1 MKHHHIKDTDTI
13 IQFPKPEN
21 TRPTKTIARELLK
34 KYLTVAVISTSI
46 LTIISAATLYTLFP
60 LQQETPYQIQ
70 FLREN
75 NTNIN
80 ITPPLQI
87 NAEAMQAMSRKLSRQ
102 YIIDRH
108 EIVRSNKVMRERWGN
123 PGVIYL
129 ESTRGIYAHFV
140 TGISQY
146 LQNIRASNATL
157 SVRINTFNIIQDW
170 TPQQHAFYQI
180 EYTLTGRDAT
190 DKIVMEKTYTA
201 QMETTFSTIQSIPY
215 ALRFYN
221 PWGFV
226 VVSYSEHPN

>member
-129 ESTRGIYAHFV
+129 ESTRGIYAH
-140 TGISQY
+140 
-146 LQNIRASNATL
+146 
-157 SVRINTFNIIQDW
+157 
-170 TPQQHAFYQI
+170 
-180 EYTLTGRDAT
+180 
-190 DKIVMEKTYTA
+190 
-201 QMETTFSTIQSIPY
+201 
-215 ALRFYN
+215 
-221 PWGFV
+221 
-226 VVSYSEHPN
+226 